1 MTSRFSGDPAIKITP
16 DGARMKF
23 RGGQCEMDAGIS
35 NYVQISLFT
44 RKNKNGWW
52 GNTLLTDPNQK
63 IGSDFAKPEPVIDV
77 QTINT
82 KRDNART
89 ALKAMTDSKLASKI
103 DITVTNPRLDYIKTD
118 IKIYPPGQDIQELL
132 FLKNG
137 INWIMQAQNPS
148 YKRMEDIE

>member
-23 RGGQCEMDAGIS
+23 RGGQPEMDQGLD

-44 RKNKNGWW
+44 RRGWW

-82 KRDNART
+82 KRDNARI

-137 INWIMQAQNPS
+137 INWIYQATNPA
-148 YKRMEDIE
+148 YERLEDVQ